1 MKSKLTKAQRQAE
14 IKKLRDQLSSDGR
27 YTVREL
33 ASIRGKI
40 GGFAGAEN
48 PGRRLGGIRAAA
60 IRWGLGAKKPQTK
73 ENAMATAKTKK
84 VAKAAKPA
92 AKAPAKKAAVKAPAK
107 KAAAKKS
114 K

>member
-1 MKSKLTKAQRQAE
+1 MKAKFTPSQRTAE
-14 IKKLRDQLSSDGR
+14 IKKLRDQLDSGNR
-27 YTVREL
+27 YTVKEL
-33 ASIRGKI
+33 ASIRGRI
-40 GGFAGAEN
+40 GGLAGAEH
-48 PGRRLGGIRAAA
+48 PGRRLGGIRAAQA
-60 IRWGLGAKKPQTK
+60 RWGLGKKKPQTK

-84 VAKAAKPA
+84 VAKPA